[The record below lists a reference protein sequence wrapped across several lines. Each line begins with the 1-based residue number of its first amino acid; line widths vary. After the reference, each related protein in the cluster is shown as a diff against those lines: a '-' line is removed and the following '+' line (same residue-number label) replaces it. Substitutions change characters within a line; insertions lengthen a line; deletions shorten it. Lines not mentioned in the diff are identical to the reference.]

1 MQTIFVMVK
10 CEPGAAYDVAA
21 AAIDTIEEVAEVYSI
36 SGQYDLLVKFH
47 LPAELDIGRF
57 VTGQVQTLKQVRDTF
72 TIMTFNAFT

>member
-10 CEPGAAYDVAA
+10 CDPGAAYDVAA
-21 AAIDTIEEVAEVYSI
+21 EAIDTIEEVAEVYSI

-47 LPAELDIGRF
+47 LPGDLDIGRF
-57 VTGQVQTLKQVRDTF
+57 VTGQVQTLKRVRDTF

>member
-10 CEPGAAYDVAA
+10 CEPGAAYEVAA
-21 AAIDTIEEVAEVYSI
+21 EAIDSIEEVAEVYSI

-47 LPAELDIGRF
+47 LPNELDIGRF
-57 VTGQVQTLKQVRDTF
+57 VTGKVQTLKLVRDTF

>member
-10 CEPGAAYDVAA
+10 CEPGAAYEVAA
-21 AAIDTIEEVAEVYSI
+21 EAIDSIEEVAEVYSI

-47 LPAELDIGRF
+47 LPNELDIGRF
-57 VTGQVQTLKQVRDTF
+57 VTGKVQTLKRVRDTF